1 MSGSGVEG
9 EPGAGFG
16 GDDGRRAGES
26 AAAAYRRIT
35 AEIGSVMGA
44 LREQDER
51 RARVLEQR
59 LGELDARMRQVGE
72 RAALTRFA
80 VELQWEIALDELWG
94 ESWMTLRPYPQPDP
108 HAEAA
113 NLDALDQ
120 EVERRL
126 AALQAE
132 LRWNPFRR

>member
-1 MSGSGVEG
+1 MTESGMEGPGPAEVGVEG
-9 EPGAGFG
+9 RKP
-16 GDDGRRAGES
+16 GES

-35 AEIGSVMGA
+35 GEIDSVMGA
-44 LREQDER
+44 LREQDLR
-51 RARVLEQR
+51 RARALEQR

-94 ESWMTLRPYPQPDP
+94 ESWMTLRRYPSPDP
-108 HAEAA
+108 HADPA

-132 LRWNPFRR
+132 LRRNLFGR

>member
-1 MSGSGVEG
+1 MTGSDRESPGAADVGVEG
-9 EPGAGFG
+9 
-16 GDDGRRAGES
+16 RRPGES

-35 AEIGSVMGA
+35 AEIDSVVGA
-44 LREQDER
+44 LREQDLR

-108 HAEAA
+108 HADPA

-126 AALQAE
+126 AALQSE
-132 LRWNPFRR
+132 LRRNLFRR